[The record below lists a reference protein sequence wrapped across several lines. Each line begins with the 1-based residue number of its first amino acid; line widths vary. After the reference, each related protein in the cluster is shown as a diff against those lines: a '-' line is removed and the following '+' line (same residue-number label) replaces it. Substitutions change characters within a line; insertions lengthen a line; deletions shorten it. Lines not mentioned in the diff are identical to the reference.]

1 MEGVACKT
9 TNTQTI
15 SEVDIEDNSYVPI
28 SSSTRTLNYSFL
40 IANLIL
46 FFEQVGAT
54 RKAVAIA
61 YDQRCMDENV
71 TILEKVVCP

>member
-1 MEGVACKT
+1 MSQVEF
-9 TNTQTI
+9 
-15 SEVDIEDNSYVPI
+15 EDNSYVPI
-28 SSSTRTLNYSFL
+28 SSSIGTLNYSFL
-40 IANLIL
+40 IANLMS